1 MFKSGVAGLVSAGAA
16 LAQEGVGEEVLRTLQ
31 QIECAADF
39 LSGQP
44 EAEFIS
50 SDGMRRLQDAPPYD
64 GFLLRHRAGWPAFE
78 LSSNLS
84 QVIGNILVD
93 ANDQFLDDE
102 ARSAFEDPTG
112 RRKKRG
118 RGRGRGHASIP
129 KGMRMAGRFIP
140 GWPEMPPGE
149 LVKGPIPH
157 IFTRPVL
164 ASDEDWPSRE
174 SESYAYDWTL
184 SNTAAE
190 GPLPVAAPEDK
201 EEKMSSR
208 GMAESSMFLIGKSNA
223 DAESHTQVENA
234 DEILSVAPISERIP
248 NVRMLQCPSVESLR
262 AALLSMRTLP
272 HLAVA
277 GQTGAGKSSLIQHV
291 LRSKTTKHRG
301 NELELLQVDKRFVL
315 VDVPGP
321 SKEVDKVGARPDFT
335 WRLMAME
342 YIRSATSLRAMLYL
356 HDVRSVVS
364 GQARAFFNEVQ
375 SIGLPV
381 LLVLTK
387 DDALLPEV
395 ISKMKGETHSEWVAL
410 ERLAIEQ
417 AKSHTHTTPI
427 FPSCH
432 TPFSP
437 ACITDFL
444 F

>member
-1 MFKSGVAGLVSAGAA
+1 M
-16 LAQEGVGEEVLRTLQ
+16 
-31 QIECAADF
+31 
-39 LSGQP
+39 
-44 EAEFIS
+44 
-50 SDGMRRLQDAPPYD
+50 
-64 GFLLRHRAGWPAFE
+64 
-78 LSSNLS
+78 
-84 QVIGNILVD
+84 
-93 ANDQFLDDE
+93 
-102 ARSAFEDPTG
+102 
-112 RRKKRG
+112 
-118 RGRGRGHASIP
+118 
-129 KGMRMAGRFIP
+129 
-140 GWPEMPPGE
+140 
-149 LVKGPIPH
+149 
-157 IFTRPVL
+157 
-164 ASDEDWPSRE
+164 
-174 SESYAYDWTL
+174 
-184 SNTAAE
+184 
-190 GPLPVAAPEDK
+190 
-201 EEKMSSR
+201 
-208 GMAESSMFLIGKSNA
+208 
-223 DAESHTQVENA
+223 
-234 DEILSVAPISERIP
+234 
-248 NVRMLQCPSVESLR
+248 
-262 AALLSMRTLP
+262 
-272 HLAVA
+272 
-277 GQTGAGKSSLIQHV
+277 
-291 LRSKTTKHRG
+291 LRSKATKHRG